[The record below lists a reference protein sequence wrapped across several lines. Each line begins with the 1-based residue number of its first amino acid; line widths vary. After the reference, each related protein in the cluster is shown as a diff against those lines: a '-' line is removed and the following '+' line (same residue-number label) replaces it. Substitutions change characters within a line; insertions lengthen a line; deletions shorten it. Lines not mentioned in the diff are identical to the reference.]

1 MVHSP
6 RLIPVRTWNLSR
18 EWPSMHRKGLFIF
31 QPRVALQAL
40 QHDLCFLKRPRP
52 FYAIVRHQ
60 FLVSPVAPHLVSAA
74 PPVHPHPKPQPAFYT
89 FSTRGADFTC
99 MSSLHGKNICEN
111 HSDILATPLGV
122 QVVSENLPIHTMVAM
137 CHPGTP
143 NPFLPWVEVAP
154 PLFMKANSPPP
165 SSLRDPSK
173 FPTKFPIYLI

>member
-1 MVHSP
+1 
-6 RLIPVRTWNLSR
+6 
-18 EWPSMHRKGLFIF
+18 MHRKGLFIF

-74 PPVHPHPKPQPAFYT
+74 PPVHPHRKPQPAFYT
-89 FSTRGADFTC
+89 PPSCAGRYQSPHPCGTFSARGADFTC

-111 HSDILATPLGV
+111 HSDILAPPLGV

-154 PLFMKANSPPP
+154 PLFMKANSPPTLSLCGTHP
-165 SSLRDPSK
+165 SSP
-173 FPTKFPIYLI
+173 PKFPIYLI